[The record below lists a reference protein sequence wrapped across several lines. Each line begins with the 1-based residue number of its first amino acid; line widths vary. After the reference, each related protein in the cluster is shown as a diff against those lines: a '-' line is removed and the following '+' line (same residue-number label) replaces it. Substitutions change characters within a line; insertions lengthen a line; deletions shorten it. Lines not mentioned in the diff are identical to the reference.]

1 MSEESLKFII
11 NNQEILREAQKRN
24 REIVE
29 KLSTSL
35 VRQHQES
42 IDKLISSA
50 LASEKITNAVKESC
64 RVLSESIKMVSP
76 SIQIA
81 ADMAN
86 AINER
91 YKDLKFSIPKITI
104 PRIEIPDE
112 LLESF
117 RRYRYLYLY
126 HQTNWPLFLIDNDE
140 LRQAMAPFIE
150 IENPDPTQVKT
161 AVLDYFDNVGIETIA
176 SLWSMSPGV
185 EKDRLLVLQEAVDMY
200 NQGFYYGCTS
210 TLMCQIAGIISNSF
224 QHLSVDDEDF
234 DIHGVRL
241 IYESY
246 SGGSK
251 LDKSRE
257 KKIMSGKVKGEEKQ
271 KLLFLLTEIDSGIM
285 YWEAAAD
292 YLYNIV
298 FTSSDD
304 YYDHTCR
311 NKICHGVQLN
321 YGDKEHALK
330 AILSVDLAIQLSNF
344 AYRSQ
349 A

>member
-1 MSEESLKFII
+1 MTEKIQKTDINSQELLIES
-11 NNQEILREAQKRN
+11 QTRT

-29 KLSTSL
+29 RISANL
-35 VRQHQES
+35 VKQHQES
-42 IDKLISSA
+42 LDLLISSA

-64 RVLSESIKMVSP
+64 RVLSESIKLVSP
-76 SIQIA
+76 STRIA

-91 YKDLKFSIPKITI
+91 YKNLKFSIPKITI
-104 PRIEIPDE
+104 PRIEIPEE
-112 LLESF
+112 LFESF

-126 HQTNWPLFLIDNDE
+126 NKTNWPLFLIDNDE
-140 LRQAMAPFIE
+140 LRQAMTPFLE
-150 IENPDPTQVKT
+150 KEDPDPIRVKD
-161 AVLDYFDNVGIETIA
+161 AVLDYFDYVGVETIT
-176 SLWSMSPGV
+176 SLWNVSPGV

-224 QHLSVDDEDF
+224 QHISVEDEDF

-246 SGGSK
+246 NDGNT
-251 LDKSRE
+251 LDKKHE
-257 KKIMSGKVKGEEKQ
+257 KKIISGKARGEEKQ
-271 KLLFLLTEIDSGIM
+271 KLLFLLAKIDSGIL
-285 YWEAAAD
+285 YWEATAD

-304 YYDHTCR
+304 YYDHACR

-344 AYRSQ
+344 AYKSGS
-349 A
+349 